1 MRAVSVTVSSVAASQ
16 PIPMGIHVTPF
27 NVGFGVVVT
36 GTVTYNVEHTFDDI
50 YSPTF
55 NASTANWFQH
65 STVTAQSTN
74 KDSNYAFPVRAIRL
88 NVTANTA
95 GTATLTLIQAG
106 LVG

>member
-16 PIPMGIHVTPF
+16 PVPMGIHVTPF

-36 GTVTYNVEHTFDDI
+36 GTVTYNVEHTFDNI
-50 YSPTF
+50 YDPTV
-55 NASTANWFQH
+55 TPTWFQH

-106 LVG
+106 IVG